1 MLESARTPEGA
12 KLSMID
18 QLIQQLRDPD
28 PVTRRNAIR
37 ELARSKSPAALKPLA
52 GIIQND
58 PDPELREYA
67 RKAGQYIRQ
76 QMQRQTR
83 PRIEPFEK
91 MAIDDP
97 DLDAFSPA
105 ARYRKVLES
114 ERRVAED
121 RERERERA
129 NEVVRP
135 VQQEEETSHEPEPLQ
150 TASGVALVRGRKYTV
165 DKASQDRAK
174 QYIDAALSLN
184 IDGNNAKAMSN
195 LTQAVSLNPNLINDA
210 YFNNVASAVTGL
222 DGDAALQKIVDRNER
237 KRFTDSA
244 EQEQKNRRVQ
254 AHLSEAETAT
264 WTDVAFEL
272 TLYSLIVI
280 IGPVLATLVLT
291 ESAKNLLG
299 TLTAASGSL
308 PAEYESMQATLGAFS
323 LGGLLPVGIVS
334 GISGVLSLLL
344 QTVLIHYSAKF
355 FGGVGTWRHLIRVL
369 IGFYNKWLPIL
380 FVVSYVTIAFAFFS
394 QFSPVVL
401 CFTLVLAGLTFYML
415 FKTSGK
421 IGEAY
426 DFGAGKGCLS
436 LLAGVVLIGLINA
449 GIGYL
454 MGQAL
459 FSTFSQFPAG

>member
-1 MLESARTPEGA
+1 
-12 KLSMID
+12 MID
-18 QLIQQLRDPD
+18 QLIQQLHDPD
-28 PVTRRNAIR
+28 PTTRRNAIR

-52 GIIQND
+52 GILQND
-58 PDPELREYA
+58 PDPEIREYA

-76 QMQRQTR
+76 QMQRGTR

-91 MAIDDP
+91 TAIEDP
-97 DLDAFSPA
+97 DLEAFSPS
-105 ARYRKVLES
+105 ARYQKVLES
-114 ERRVAED
+114 ERRVAEA
-121 RERERERA
+121 REREREKEA
-129 NEVVRP
+129 NVVRSLP
-135 VQQEEETSHEPEPLQ
+135 REETPNEPAPLQ

-165 DKASQDRAK
+165 DKADIDRAK
-174 QYIDAALSLN
+174 KYVDSALSLN
-184 IDGNNAKAMSN
+184 IDGNNAKAMTS
-195 LTQAVSLNPNLINDA
+195 LTQAISLNPNLMNDS

-244 EQEQKNRRVQ
+244 EQEQKNRRVE
-254 AHLSEAETAT
+254 AHMSEAQSAS
-264 WTDVAFEL
+264 WTDVGFEL

-280 IGPVLATLVLT
+280 IGPVLAVLVLT

-299 TLTAASGSL
+299 VLTTASGDL
-308 PAEYESMQATLGAFS
+308 PAEYESLQATLGTFA

-344 QTVLIHYSAKF
+344 QTVLIHFSAKF

-401 CFTLVLAGLTFYML
+401 CFTLVLAGLTLYML

-436 LLAGVVLIGLINA
+436 LLAGVLLIGLINA
-449 GIGYL
+449 GIAYL

-459 FSTFSQFPAG
+459 FSAFSQFPAG